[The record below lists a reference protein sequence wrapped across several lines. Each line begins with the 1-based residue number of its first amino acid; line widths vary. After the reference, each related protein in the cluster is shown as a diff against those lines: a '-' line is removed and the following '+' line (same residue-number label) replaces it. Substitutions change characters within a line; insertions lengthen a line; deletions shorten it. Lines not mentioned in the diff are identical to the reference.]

1 MSGAGNAEL
10 TRLLRIDSTYLIV
23 FFLLFVGFFTL
34 INLMSAVLGFQES
47 ALQRF
52 FTVLNAASFATLV
65 VIAILY
71 TIQQN
76 EDTAKIL
83 LISCGIFVVSYYSY
97 VFLKAFSRSLVIIPY
112 PLLIELRGVNGS
124 AYVVDLSQ
132 IIIIALLARYV
143 YKKLRK
149 PASESQSFEG
159 VEVG

>member
-10 TRLLRIDSTYLIV
+10 TRLLRIDPTYLV
-23 FFLLFVGFFTL
+23 VFLLLFAGFFTL
-34 INLMSAVLGFQES
+34 INLMSAMLGSQES

-65 VIAILY
+65 VTVILY
-71 TIQQN
+71 TVQQN
-76 EDTAKIL
+76 ENTAKIL
-83 LISCGIFVVSYYSY
+83 LISCGVFVVSYYSY
-97 VFLKAFSRSLVIIPY
+97 VFLKAFSRSLAIIPY

-143 YKKLRK
+143 YKKFRK
-149 PASESQSFEG
+149 PASESRLFEG
-159 VEVG
+159 GE

>member
-10 TRLLRIDSTYLIV
+10 TRLLRIDPTYLIV
-23 FFLLFVGFFTL
+23 FLLLFVGFFTL